1 MSRHL
6 IVGPAAEQDIAEA
19 ITWYIDHAPVQAE
32 RLLDELNSMMTRV
45 RESPKAFRTVHAE
58 VRRAALRVFPYLVWF
73 VFDEDADR
81 VQVLAVT
88 HHRRDP
94 AAVRARLGD

>member
-6 IVGPAAEQDIAEA
+6 IVSPAAEQDIAEA
-19 ITWYIDHAPVQAE
+19 FTWYTDHAPVHAE
-32 RLLDELNSMMTRV
+32 RFLGELNAMMSRV
-45 RESPKAFRTVHAE
+45 RESPMTFRTVHAD

-73 VFDEDADR
+73 VFDEDDDR
-81 VQVLAVT
+81 VQILAMT

-94 AAVRARLGD
+94 TVVRARLSD